1 MWRRA
6 HDRFRRAVDR
16 FHQLLERLP
25 PGEVRDRFEVPAA
38 ALAALLDEVHAVCL
52 AGQRLAPSEGED
64 LPGGR
69 GGILLDAHRAL
80 ARAATVAAQ
89 AGETVML
96 AVVALRAERPDEALR
111 LGDAAGRT
119 VQQAAGQVAHAH
131 ALVLRAQEE

>member
-1 MWRRA
+1 VWRRA

-38 ALAALLDEVHAVCL
+38 RLAALLDEVHAVCL

-69 GGILLDAHRAL
+69 GGALLDAHRAL
-80 ARAATVAAQ
+80 ARAATLAAQ

-96 AVVALRAERPDEALR
+96 AVVAVRAERPDEALR
-111 LGDAAGRT
+111 LGDVAGRT
-119 VQQAAGQVAHAH
+119 LQQVATQVGRART
-131 ALVLRAQEE
+131 LVLGAADA